1 MLVLAAGRSTRMG
14 GPNKLLQEADG
25 QPLVV
30 HAVKAALAS
39 QAVEVVVVLGHM
51 ADQVK
56 PAIEQAIGRTKRL
69 RFVTNPDFADGL
81 STSVRTGIA
90 ALGKEIDA
98 AIVQLGDMPGV
109 NAALLDRLMAAF
121 SPVEGRSICVPTVG
135 GKRGNP
141 VLWDRRFFAEMAKVS
156 GDTGAKHLI
165 GEHADLVCEVE
176 MTGEAAITD
185 IDTPEALAAWRA
197 RSAAMTGTAHVFRTA
212 SVSLAHELERR
223 RTLARPDDG
232 SERRGCGM
240 SFDVAAVRH
249 QFPIL
254 SEIIDGRPVHY
265 LDNGASAQTPLAV
278 LDAVRSYETT
288 GRANVLRG
296 VHRLAERAT
305 ELYENARAD
314 VAKFLGV
321 QPMEIVFTGGCTAAI
336 NLVAYSYGQ
345 LLKRGDRILISELE
359 HHSNIVP
366 WQLLRQRSGVELDML
381 PLTTDGQ
388 IDLEALPKVLTSETK
403 LISLA
408 HVSNVTGALLDV
420 RKVVEAAKAV
430 GAKVMLDGAQRAP
443 HGPLDLRAARHRFLR
458 LRRPQGLRPQRH
470 RRAVGQARAARRDA
484 AVPWA
489 AAR

>member
-1 MLVLAAGRSTRMG
+1 
-14 GPNKLLQEADG
+14 
-25 QPLVV
+25 
-30 HAVKAALAS
+30 
-39 QAVEVVVVLGHM
+39 
-51 ADQVK
+51 
-56 PAIEQAIGRTKRL
+56 
-69 RFVTNPDFADGL
+69 
-81 STSVRTGIA
+81 
-90 ALGKEIDA
+90 
-98 AIVQLGDMPGV
+98 
-109 NAALLDRLMAAF
+109 
-121 SPVEGRSICVPTVG
+121 
-135 GKRGNP
+135 
-141 VLWDRRFFAEMAKVS
+141 
-156 GDTGAKHLI
+156 
-165 GEHADLVCEVE
+165 
-176 MTGEAAITD
+176 
-185 IDTPEALAAWRA
+185 
-197 RSAAMTGTAHVFRTA
+197 
-212 SVSLAHELERR
+212 
-223 RTLARPDDG
+223 
-232 SERRGCGM
+232 M

-254 SEIIDGRPVHY
+254 FKIIDGRPVHY

-321 QPMEIVFTGGCTAAI
+321 EPMEIVFTGGCTAAI

-388 IDLEALPKVLTSETK
+388 IDLDALPKMLTSETK

-420 RKVVEAAKAV
+420 RRVVEAAKAV

-443 HGPLDLRAARHRFLR
+443 HGPVDLPALGIDFYVFAGHKAYGPNGIGVLWARPELLDAMPPFMGGGSMIGRVTLAETTWAPAPRRFEAGTPPIGPAIGLGTACNWMAALDWTAAHDHEMGLVQRVLDGLQKIDGTQILGPTSLQNRYPVVSFMLDGVHPHDVAQTLDSFGVAVRAGHHCAQPLMDRFDLDGTTRVSIAPYNDNADIDALLAGVTHAANTLR
-458 LRRPQGLRPQRH
+458 
-470 RRAVGQARAARRDA
+470 
-484 AVPWA
+484 
-489 AAR
+489 

>member
-1 MLVLAAGRSTRMG
+1 
-14 GPNKLLQEADG
+14 
-25 QPLVV
+25 
-30 HAVKAALAS
+30 
-39 QAVEVVVVLGHM
+39 
-51 ADQVK
+51 
-56 PAIEQAIGRTKRL
+56 
-69 RFVTNPDFADGL
+69 
-81 STSVRTGIA
+81 
-90 ALGKEIDA
+90 
-98 AIVQLGDMPGV
+98 
-109 NAALLDRLMAAF
+109 
-121 SPVEGRSICVPTVG
+121 
-135 GKRGNP
+135 
-141 VLWDRRFFAEMAKVS
+141 
-156 GDTGAKHLI
+156 
-165 GEHADLVCEVE
+165 
-176 MTGEAAITD
+176 
-185 IDTPEALAAWRA
+185 
-197 RSAAMTGTAHVFRTA
+197 
-212 SVSLAHELERR
+212 
-223 RTLARPDDG
+223 
-232 SERRGCGM
+232 M

-254 SEIIDGRPVHY
+254 FKIIDGRPVHY

-305 ELYENARAD
+305 ELYENARTD

-381 PLTTDGQ
+381 PLTQDGQ
-388 IDLEALPKVLTSETK
+388 IDLDALPKVLSSETK

-443 HGPLDLRAARHRFLR
+443 HGPVDLRALGIDFYVLAGHKAYGPNGIGVLWAKSELLDAMPPFMGGGSMIGRVTLAETTWAPAPRRFEAGTPPIGPAIGLGAACDWMAALDWTAAHDHEMGLVQR
-458 LRRPQGLRPQRH
+458 LLDGLQQIDGTQILGPASLQNRYPVVSFMLDGVHPHDVAQTLDSFGVAV
-470 RRAVGQARAARRDA
+470 RAGHHCAQPLMDRFDLDGTTRVSIAPYNDNADIDA
-484 AVPWA
+484 LLGGVKHA
-489 AAR
+489 AATLR